1 VAIYEYNCDC
11 DVTVE
16 ILIRGDQDPDAVECE
31 VCKQT
36 MCRKTVYLQ
45 KTRFTLYG
53 GTAAAEDGVY
63 ESGLARFSGD
73 PRARVQT
80 KAQRTELLD
89 SMKRKADEDGVPWRV
104 TRATDIK
111 VGEGATKNETN
122 TQAVADAFKAAKY
135 SGENL

>member
-1 VAIYEYNCDC
+1 VPIYVYDCECGPTEFLRSVADR
-11 DVTVE
+11 DVPTRCSLCLE
-16 ILIRGDQDPDAVECE
+16 DMER
-31 VCKQT
+31 
-36 MCRKTVYLQ
+36 RTVYRQ
-45 KTRFTLYG
+45 TTQFTRYG

-63 ESGLARFSGD
+63 ESGLAEFAGD

-89 SMKRKADEDGVPWRV
+89 SMKRKADEDGVPWQV
-104 TRATDIK
+104 TRATDTK

-122 TQAVADAFKAAKY
+122 TQAVVDAFKAAKY